1 MPTTALAPAA
11 TRLALLLALAG
22 PAAAQA
28 DGAPAPGD
36 AAQALTTLIGD
47 AACRSDD
54 DCRTVAVGRL
64 ACGGPAAWLPWSA
77 WRSAPKAVAR
87 AAQRAGTAAAAPP
100 GRGGDLSICV
110 VLPDPGAFCAP
121 PPPHPAPAGASG
133 QCRLRPLAAGVPVP
147 PTR

>member
-1 MPTTALAPAA
+1 MTTPTRAPAA
-11 TRLALLLALAG
+11 ARLALLLALAG

-28 DGAPAPGD
+28 DGIAPPADP
-36 AAQALTTLIGD
+36 AQALAAVIGD
-47 AACRSDD
+47 AACRSDA

-87 AAQRAGTAAAAPP
+87 AAQRAGTATAAPP

-121 PPPHPAPAGASG
+121 PPPVASPAGAQG
-133 QCRLRPLAAGVPVP
+133 QCRLRPLAAGVPVL

>member
-1 MPTTALAPAA
+1 MNAFALAGTAP
-11 TRLALLLALAG
+11 RLTLLLALAG
-22 PAAAQA
+22 PASAQA
-28 DGAPAPGD
+28 DGTPPPGD
-36 AAQALTTLIGD
+36 AAQSLAAVIGD

-64 ACGGPAAWLPWSA
+64 ACGGPAGWLPWST

-87 AAQRAGTAAAAPP
+87 AAQRAVTTPAAPP

-110 VLPDPGAFCAP
+110 VLPDPGAWCAP
-121 PPPHPAPAGASG
+121 PPPAAAPAGALG